1 MKKLFVA
8 LSVSLALFSSCS
20 TDFDIIG
27 PYKDNTIVF
36 GLLDKNESIHF
47 IKVNKSFLGTGNA
60 YDYAAIKDSSEYA
73 LVSGNVEAW
82 NSGTLVAS
90 YPLQDTTI
98 TNRDSGAFYYPEQT
112 MYYFIATLN
121 QNYEYRLN
129 LNINDGAKEVS
140 GSTKLVYDFPLNTL
154 TGNTLYP
161 FSLAYNN
168 SSLVNNYP
176 DYYIRFT
183 PGINTRRIDTW
194 VHFWYDEYTASGTT
208 RKKIEWKID
217 SYITSSTAG
226 TEPER
231 VAVFAG
237 DAFYRYIKLKIPSN
251 ANVIKRV
258 ARQMDIQFV
267 AVSDD
272 MYTYMKVNEPSTGIV
287 QERPS
292 FTNLSNAIGIFSSRY
307 TKWVR
312 GKVLNKDSQKELCT
326 GQYTY
331 DLLFCTDSLPWST
344 ETYYCP

>member
-1 MKKLFVA
+1 
-8 LSVSLALFSSCS
+8 
-20 TDFDIIG
+20 
-27 PYKDNTIVF
+27 
-36 GLLDKNESIHF
+36 
-47 IKVNKSFLGTGNA
+47 
-60 YDYAAIKDSSEYA
+60 
-73 LVSGNVEAW
+73 
-82 NSGTLVAS
+82 
-90 YPLQDTTI
+90 
-98 TNRDSGAFYYPEQT
+98 
-112 MYYFIATLN
+112 
-121 QNYEYRLN
+121 
-129 LNINDGAKEVS
+129 
-140 GSTKLVYDFPLNTL
+140 
-154 TGNTLYP
+154 
-161 FSLAYNN
+161 
-168 SSLVNNYP
+168 
-176 DYYIRFT
+176 IRFT

-208 RKKIEWKID
+208 RKKIEWKVD

-237 DAFYRYIKLKIPSN
+237 DAFYRYVKLKIPSN

-326 GQYTY
+326 GQFTY
-331 DLLFCTDSLPWST
+331 DLLFCTDSLPWSG